1 MKQFLKYHLYGAY
14 HWKWYK
20 NPEKYKRYKDHV
32 DRVVDWIKEKNVL
45 DVGCGDGLITH
56 LLKAKGIDNEAEAI
70 KVGKR
75 RGVDDIE
82 LGDIYNIQYKDDEF
96 DAVFMGD
103 VLEHLEFPEKAL
115 KEVRRVLKKH
125 LYIAVPI
132 EKKIIDPFHYA
143 RWTEE
148 KLKKIVESIGFS
160 FVEKMEPSNCLKLYI
175 KFKKI

>member
-1 MKQFLKYHLYGAY
+1 MKRFTKYHRYGAY
-14 HWKWYK
+14 HWKIYK
-20 NPEKYKRYKDHV
+20 NPETYGGYKNHV
-32 DRVVDWIKEKNVL
+32 DKVVEWIKEKNVL

-56 LLKAKGIDNEAEAI
+56 HLGAIGIDNEPQAI

-75 RGVDDIE
+75 RGANIKE
-82 LGDIYNIQYKDDEF
+82 GDIYNIDYKDNEF
-96 DAVFMGD
+96 EAIFMGD

-132 EKKIIDPFHYA
+132 EEKIIDPFHYTQ
-143 RWTEE
+143 WTAK
-148 KLKKIVESIGFS
+148 KLKET
-160 FVEKMEPSNCLKLYI
+160 VEKFGFELVEEMMSNNNKKLYS

>member
-1 MKQFLKYHLYGAY
+1 MKQFTKYSLYGAY

-20 NPEKYKRYKDHV
+20 NPKKYKRYKEHV

-56 LLKAKGIDNEAEAI
+56 LLNAKGIDNEMEAI

-75 RGVDDIE
+75 RGVENIKF
-82 LGDIYNIQYKDDEF
+82 GDIYDIQYQDEEF

-103 VLEHLEFPEKAL
+103 VLEHLEFHDKAL
-115 KEVRRVLKKH
+115 REVRRVLKKH

-132 EKKIIDPFHYA
+132 EKNIVDPFHYTK
-143 RWTEE
+143 WTFD
-148 KLKKIVESIGFS
+148 KLKKIVEDIGFT
-160 FVEKMEPSNCLKLYI
+160 FVEKMESDNCLKLYI
-175 KFKKI
+175 KFIKT